1 MHFSSFI
8 FAPIK
13 RPSLQAVL
21 SIWYKIKFILVVQL
35 NLLFSKKKTCV
46 WLCACIFCNIQKY
59 GENVKTYAQI
69 KWKKKQKKIK
79 IMVSLT
85 CKIIKCFSC
94 GWIKLRKIQRYFYL
108 PSGLLVYTFLDLII
122 LIRKLIIL
130 CDMMGVSHAVKDLM
144 LTFVTIL
151 WMTPTGKHLIQWYE
165 SHYTYLY
172 LCNQHFFLYIFN
184 CLRWLNTAK

>member
-1 MHFSSFI
+1 M
-8 FAPIK
+8 
-13 RPSLQAVL
+13 L
-21 SIWYKIKFILVVQL
+21 QL
-35 NLLFSKKKTCV
+35 NGQVYKPYSQFDIKLNLFLWSLFSKKKTCV

-69 KWKKKQKKIK
+69 KWKKKKQKKKIK

-165 SHYTYLY
+165 SHIHIYTLVISI
-172 LCNQHFFLYIFN
+172 FFSVHI
-184 CLRWLNTAK
+184 